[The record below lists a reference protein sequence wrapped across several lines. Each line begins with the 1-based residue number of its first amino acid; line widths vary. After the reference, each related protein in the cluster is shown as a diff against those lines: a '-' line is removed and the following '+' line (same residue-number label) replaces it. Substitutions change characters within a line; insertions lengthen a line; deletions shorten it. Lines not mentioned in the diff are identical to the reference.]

1 MYAFALACL
10 VAVPSVLQNPGA
22 EPEPQA
28 RAQPAVA
35 QKAKKAPE
43 AWSKLERLAGGEW
56 IASGE
61 GAPPNFHRFWF
72 GPGKRSI
79 WSHTRSDK
87 DLAAYPKAEAVY
99 YWHPGTK
106 ALRSISVAEGG
117 TVADQTLRWNGDT
130 LVTDLDYFVAGS
142 KAEFASRW
150 EFDGT
155 EAYKWSL
162 FSKTPNGLA
171 EAMKVQFGHSDE
183 LRPLPEIA
191 PPIFEAAAP
200 LAFLAG
206 LTGTWKAVIHG
217 DSKKNAMG
225 ATQFRF
231 EAGGHCLAVRG
242 GEGDAGRR
250 RPFQGIAFWHP
261 GSKSVQYLQIDD
273 RGELREGTV
282 RAEDDGTA
290 VFELQ
295 VYAGDQAS
303 SLVERWKPSSESTI
317 QIERSAESADGR
329 THVVQLQLTR

>member
-22 EPEPQA
+22 EPPAQSAA
-28 RAQPAVA
+28 RPAAA
-35 QKAKKAPE
+35 QKPGKTPE
-43 AWSKLERLAGGEW
+43 DWSKLERLAGGEW

-79 WSHTRSDK
+79 WSHTRSAE

-99 YWHPGTK
+99 FWHPGTK
-106 ALRSISVAEGG
+106 TLRGISVAGGG
-117 TVADQTLRWNGDT
+117 TVADQTLRWNGET
-130 LVTDLDYFVAGS
+130 LVTDLDYYVAGN

-150 EFDGT
+150 EFQGA
-155 EAYKWSL
+155 EAYSWSL

-171 EAMKVQFGHSDE
+171 EAMSVQFDHSDE

-191 PPIFEAAAP
+191 APIFKPAKP

-206 LTGTWKAVIHG
+206 FGGTWNAVVHG

-231 EAGGHCLAVRG
+231 EADGHCLTVRG

-250 RPFQGIAFWHP
+250 RPFQGMVFWHP
-261 GSKSVQYLQIDD
+261 ESKSVRYLQIDD
-273 RGELREGTV
+273 KGELREGTV
-282 RAEDDGTA
+282 QAEEDGTA
-290 VFELQ
+290 VFELK
-295 VYAGDQAS
+295 VYAGDQTS
-303 SLVERWKPSSESTI
+303 SLVERWKPSSESAI
-317 QIERSAESADGR
+317 QVERSAKSADGR
-329 THVVQLQLTR
+329 THVIQLQLTR